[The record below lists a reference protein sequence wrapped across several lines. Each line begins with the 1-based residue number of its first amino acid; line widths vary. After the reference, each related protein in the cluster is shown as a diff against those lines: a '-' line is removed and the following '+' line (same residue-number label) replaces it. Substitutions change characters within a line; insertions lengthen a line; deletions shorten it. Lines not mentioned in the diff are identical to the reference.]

1 MLSIYDD
8 IPIQT
13 GHQFPK
19 HKVGE
24 GFNMSIVNRI
34 VDKVYV
40 INMDKDKERMKS
52 LHIELLKHSIEYT
65 RFSAVVGANVENSKY
80 LTNECNRFCTDGI
93 KGCALSHRAI
103 WEDMILKNYET
114 VLVLE
119 DDIQIEPDFN
129 EHFKDAWDS
138 VPKDFDILWV
148 GCKFLC
154 NKTTVGSALNAVGF
168 SKAYEPFNNSI
179 NKTYGSVGTHAYI
192 ITRRCADHFLSKTI
206 KWHIDTEMSR
216 WIQSDSLKSY
226 SMSYLP
232 IQTREEAAATSSLS
246 EQYPKLL
253 NSILDSVPLSD
264 TDSVSWILG
273 ENHFKLF
280 GYNWNVLSILIVI
293 GMVST
298 PLSYM
303 WVWVAWISLE
313 FLVSFDTRNTF
324 KMLMSLSIAFIV
336 RLFIKRSNFSKK

>member
-1 MLSIYDD
+1 
-8 IPIQT
+8 
-13 GHQFPK
+13 
-19 HKVGE
+19 
-24 GFNMSIVNRI
+24 MSIVNRV

-52 LHIELLKHSIEYT
+52 LHIELSKHSIEYT
-65 RFSAVVGANVENSKY
+65 RFNAIIGARVETSKY

-103 WEDMILKNYET
+103 WEDMILKNYQS

-129 EHFKDAWDS
+129 ETFKEAWDS
-138 VPKDFDILWV
+138 VPKDFDVLWV

-154 NKTTVGSALNAVGF
+154 NPTAVGTALTSIGF
-168 SKAYEPFNNSI
+168 SKEFEPLNDSV

-192 ITRRCADHFLSKTI
+192 ITRRCAEHFLSKTI

-216 WIQSDSLKSY
+216 WIQTDSLKSY
-226 SMSYLP
+226 SMSSLP
-232 IQTREEAAATSSLS
+232 INTREEAATTSSLS

-253 NSILDSVPLSD
+253 NSVLNQIPLSD

-273 ENHFKLF
+273 ENHYKVF
-280 GYNWNVLSILIVI
+280 GYNWNVLSVLLFI
-293 GMVST
+293 GMVLT
-298 PLSYM
+298 PLRFM
-303 WVWVAWISLE
+303 WLWVTWIGLE
-313 FLVSFDTRNTF
+313 FLASFDTKNTI
-324 KMLMSLSIAFIV
+324 KMSTCLLFATLIRYAF
-336 RLFIKRSNFSKK
+336 RSRRA